1 MEKIIQQS
9 CCRFVCQS
17 LAFKALVEVPAYTK
31 CVGIFAQGENIT
43 DNGIVFLQTHGI
55 A

>member
-9 CCRFVCQS
+9 CCRFVCKP
-17 LAFKALVEVPAYTK
+17 LTLKALVEVLAYTK
-31 CVGIFAQGENIT
+31 CVGIFAQGENIAN
-43 DNGIVFLQTHGI
+43 DEIVFFQTHGI